1 MVSFVLDQAAES
13 NTAEAVSMLLRFGAD
28 PFLRNRD
35 GKLPRELT
43 NEPAVLELLREGG
56 GTQASHLIALP
67 LILNPK
73 P

>member
-1 MVSFVLDQAAES
+1 VVSFVLDQAAES

-56 GTQASHLIALP
+56 GDTGKSFDSAASDP
-67 LILNPK
+67 ET
-73 P
+73 